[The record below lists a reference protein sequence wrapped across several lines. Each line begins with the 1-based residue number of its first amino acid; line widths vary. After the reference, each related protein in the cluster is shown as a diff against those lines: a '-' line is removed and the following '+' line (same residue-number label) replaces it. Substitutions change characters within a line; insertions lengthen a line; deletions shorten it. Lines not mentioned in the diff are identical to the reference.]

1 MHPPDRDN
9 SRQRKRESREHA
21 EQRIVQNADTHN
33 LIGCILQ
40 TATAIES
47 LYSSMPLD
55 EEIPRVTESTELLH
69 SLSSTASG
77 SQPIMDYETLLT
89 LALESTSR
97 EQTRRDENK
106 RKKYTKIITFLV
118 VIISGILVSMAL
130 TTTQENSE
138 ISSLERDI
146 HTLHSQVESMK
157 DSADADVLHR
167 DIEEKERIINYIE
180 NDPDLDDDTK
190 HQMVLTMTSELK
202 ELTKVFDAIEAAQ
215 NATDSTKLY
224 N

>member
-40 TATAIES
+40 TATSIES

-55 EEIPRVTESTELLH
+55 EERPRVTESTELLH

-157 DSADADVLHR
+157 DSADVDVLHR